1 MSRKREKEKS
11 RVDRPCQRQ
20 THAAMFDIERYGD
33 GRKVEQRIAK
43 VKETSEYSDKETN
56 NNVRRSVES

>member
-1 MSRKREKEKS
+1 M
-11 RVDRPCQRQ
+11 DRPCQQQ
-20 THAAMFDIERYGD
+20 THAAMFDIERYSN

-43 VKETSEYSDKETN
+43 VKETSKYSDKETN